1 MNSIPMYRND
11 FAAAVKE
18 IKASGGEVRKIFNN
32 LVFFVQNGVEY
43 VFVPEQFENGPVF
56 IKKPVKEQA

>member
-1 MNSIPMYRND
+1 MNSIPMYRED

-18 IKASGGEVRKIFNN
+18 IKAAGGEVRKIFNN

-43 VFVPEQFENGPVF
+43 VFVPEQTDGGPVF